1 MQSDLHCTLFFFI
14 CLSQIAR
21 LSVIDTRVPVLKPM
35 PVILIEV
42 KGKFFAGQT
51 DRNMSV
57 VMKYLSRIVIIC
69 VQKSLTRQRG

>member
-14 CLSQIAR
+14 RLSQIAR

-42 KGKFFAGQT
+42 KG
-51 DRNMSV
+51 N
-57 VMKYLSRIVIIC
+57 
-69 VQKSLTRQRG
+69 SLLAKLIETCLLL